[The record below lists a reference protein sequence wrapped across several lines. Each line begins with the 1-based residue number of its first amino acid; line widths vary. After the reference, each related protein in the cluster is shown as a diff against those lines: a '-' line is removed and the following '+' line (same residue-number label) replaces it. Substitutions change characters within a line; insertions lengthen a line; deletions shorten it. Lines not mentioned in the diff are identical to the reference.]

1 VARIALGDISSLSA
15 KTMTSQPTVYVVDDD
30 PAARESVL
38 ALVKTKGV
46 PAVGYSSAE
55 EFLGAYAPDMIGALV
70 LDVRMPGISGLEL
83 QQQLRSAGSPLCVMI
98 ITGYGDVRTAV
109 RAMQSGAYTFLE
121 KPCQDQELWATIQEA
136 LERGQKQSEQ
146 KVEQE
151 ELARRAATLTTSER
165 EVLLRVLEGMPNKQ
179 IAQELDI
186 GLRTV
191 ELRRSEIMSKFQ
203 ANSLPELVR
212 MAIRAGILPRL

>member
-1 VARIALGDISSLSA
+1 
-15 KTMTSQPTVYVVDDD
+15 VYVVDDD

-46 PAVGYSSAE
+46 PAVGCSSAE

>member
-1 VARIALGDISSLSA
+1 MA
-15 KTMTSQPTVYVVDDD
+15 SQPTVYVVDDD

-46 PAVGYSSAE
+46 PAAGFSSAE
-55 EFLGAYAPDMIGALV
+55 EFLNAYSPDMIGALV

-83 QQQLRSAGSPLCVMI
+83 QQQLRAAGSPLCVMI

-121 KPCQDQELWATIQEA
+121 KPCQDQELWGTIQEA
-136 LERGQKQSEQ
+136 LQRGQKQSEQ
-146 KVEQE
+146 KIEQE

>member
-1 VARIALGDISSLSA
+1 
-15 KTMTSQPTVYVVDDD
+15 VYVVDDD

-55 EFLGAYAPDMIGALV
+55 EFLAAYAPDMTGALV

>member
-1 VARIALGDISSLSA
+1 LGHGSGGAPTGAKAIRAENRAGRAR
-15 KTMTSQPTVYVVDDD
+15 
-30 PAARESVL
+30 
-38 ALVKTKGV
+38 
-46 PAVGYSSAE
+46 
-55 EFLGAYAPDMIGALV
+55 
-70 LDVRMPGISGLEL
+70 
-83 QQQLRSAGSPLCVMI
+83 
-98 ITGYGDVRTAV
+98 
-109 RAMQSGAYTFLE
+109 
-121 KPCQDQELWATIQEA
+121 ATCRNA
-136 LERGQKQSEQ
+136 HH
-146 KVEQE
+146 QE

>member
-1 VARIALGDISSLSA
+1 MA
-15 KTMTSQPTVYVVDDD
+15 SQPTVYVVDDD

-55 EFLGAYAPDMIGALV
+55 EFLGAYSPDMTGALV

-151 ELARRAATLTTSER
+151 ELARRASTLTTSER

>member
-1 VARIALGDISSLSA
+1 
-15 KTMTSQPTVYVVDDD
+15 MNSQPTVYVVDDD

-46 PAVGYSSAE
+46 QAVGYSSAE
-55 EFLGAYAPDMIGALV
+55 EFLAAYSPEMTGALV

-151 ELARRAATLTTSER
+151 ELARRAATLSTSER

-203 ANSLPELVR
+203 AGSLPELVR